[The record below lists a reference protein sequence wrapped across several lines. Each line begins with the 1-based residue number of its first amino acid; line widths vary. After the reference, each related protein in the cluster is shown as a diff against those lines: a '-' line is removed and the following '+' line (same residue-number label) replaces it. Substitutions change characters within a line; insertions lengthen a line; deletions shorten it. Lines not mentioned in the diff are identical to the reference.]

1 MIDIEADHKGKHY
14 IIPNEGHLWRLGLDG
29 KVVSY
34 QHLTDT
40 ALHWRMA
47 NGQ

>member
-1 MIDIEADHKGKHY
+1 MIDVAADNKGKHY
-14 IIPNEGHLWRLGLDG
+14 VIPNEGHFWTFGSDG
-29 KVVSY
+29 KITHF
-34 QHLTDT
+34 QHLTDS